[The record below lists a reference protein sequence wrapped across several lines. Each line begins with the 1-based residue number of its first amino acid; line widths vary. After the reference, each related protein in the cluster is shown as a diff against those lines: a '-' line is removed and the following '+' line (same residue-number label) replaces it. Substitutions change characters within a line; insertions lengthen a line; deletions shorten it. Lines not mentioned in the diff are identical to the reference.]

1 MTKCRQGR
9 GVWWVGL
16 SGRFNK
22 VRLLDMDSLVT
33 RIYNVC
39 VRVLPIHVLWAIDV
53 YITYT
58 AAARTINLSTIRRQN
73 VFFVSTL
80 CYIVT
85 NNGIFE

>member
-22 VRLLDMDSLVT
+22 VRLLGMDSLVT

-58 AAARTINLSTIRRQN
+58 ATARTINLSTIRDCQN
-73 VFFVSTL
+73 VFFLYQLYATL
-80 CYIVT
+80 
-85 NNGIFE
+85 

>member
-1 MTKCRQGR
+1 
-9 GVWWVGL
+9 
-16 SGRFNK
+16 
-22 VRLLDMDSLVT
+22 MDSLVT

-58 AAARTINLSTIRRQN
+58 AAARTINLSTTTIYMYIVGPQSETVRMF
-73 VFFVSTL
+73 FFVSTL

-85 NNGIFE
+85 NNCIFE